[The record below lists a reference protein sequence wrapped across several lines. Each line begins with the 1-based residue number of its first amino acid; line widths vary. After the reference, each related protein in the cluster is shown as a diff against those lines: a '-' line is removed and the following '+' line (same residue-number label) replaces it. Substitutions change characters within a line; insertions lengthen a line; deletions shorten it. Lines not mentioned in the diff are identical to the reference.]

1 MNDDLLEAF
10 NKLGSCCGWSA
21 EELSTALVKF
31 SQSLNGPQTS
41 DQIVKPNQKTDL
53 EIFERNGGEEGKV
66 KIYLIEKIEN
76 I

>member
-10 NKLGSCCGWSA
+10 NKLDSCCGWSA

-53 EIFERNGGEEGKV
+53 EIFEQNGGKKEKV
-66 KIYLIEKIEN
+66 RIYCIEKIQN

>member
-31 SQSLNGPQTS
+31 SQSLSGPQTS
-41 DQIVKPNQKTDL
+41 DQIVKLNQKTDL

>member
-31 SQSLNGPQTS
+31 SQSLSGPQTS
-41 DQIVKPNQKTDL
+41 GQIVKPNQKTEL
-53 EIFERNGGEEGKV
+53 EIFEQNGGEEGKV

>member
-31 SQSLNGPQTS
+31 SQMLNRPQTS
-41 DQIVKPNQKTDL
+41 GETVEPNQKTDL
-53 EIFERNGGEEGKV
+53 EIFEQNGGKKEKV
-66 KIYLIEKIEN
+66 RIYCIEKIQN

>member
-10 NKLGSCCGWSA
+10 NKLGSYCGWSA
-21 EELSTALVKF
+21 EELSIALVKF
-31 SQSLNGPQTS
+31 SQSLNEPQTS

-53 EIFERNGGEEGKV
+53 EIFEQNGGKEEKV
-66 KIYLIEKIEN
+66 RIYLIEKIEN

>member
-31 SQSLNGPQTS
+31 SQSLSGPQTS
-41 DQIVKPNQKTDL
+41 GETVESNQKTDL
-53 EIFERNGGEEGKV
+53 EIFEQNGGKKEKV
-66 KIYLIEKIEN
+66 RIYCIEKIQN